1 MWSLCHTRRAGT
13 TIQLGR
19 SAIIRPGAPYTC
31 GLRKFT
37 HSAGSAACG
46 TRLSLFDT
54 PHGQRKHPSA
64 PNAHAT
70 FRSQRGSDAAR
81 GTELVALSEDVKN
94 SITILVV
101 DDEDTL
107 RESCASVL
115 GAEGFDVS
123 VCGKGREARTLLQRR
138 AFDIVLLDLHM
149 GQVSGMDLLAVC
161 LESHPE
167 TIIIIMTGNPSVAS
181 SIDALREGAWDY
193 LPKPFAASHLQIL
206 IGRAAHA
213 VMVARESRAT
223 AGTRGTAAE
232 PGETSGLLGTSEA
245 FRRVLA
251 LARKVAAT
259 DASVFISGESGTGKE
274 QIAQFIHQNSR
285 RSSRQ
290 LVAVNCAA
298 LPDALLETEMFGHV
312 QGAFTGAVKDKEGLL
327 EVANGGTLFLD
338 EITEMPLPLQA
349 KLLRVIQDGVVR
361 RVGSTMTDAVVNVRF
376 MAATNRDPHQAADDD
391 LLRGDLY
398 YRLCVVPIHI
408 PPLRERPADIPVLA
422 EHFLKRYWA
431 QHRDGFPAP
440 RFGALAMESL
450 QSRAW
455 PGNVRELQNVIEH
468 SVVLLEPGTEI
479 KPEDL
484 PTMSRAGPA
493 ATERSLSIEAM
504 DDKSY
509 HGARDAVLMQFELGY
524 LRWLMER
531 AGGNMSRAA
540 RIAGVDRTTLYRL
553 MEKHGLQRD
562 TIITSS

>member
-1 MWSLCHTRRAGT
+1 
-13 TIQLGR
+13 
-19 SAIIRPGAPYTC
+19 
-31 GLRKFT
+31 
-37 HSAGSAACG
+37 
-46 TRLSLFDT
+46 LFDT
-54 PHGQRKHPSA
+54 PHGFKHPSDG
-64 PNAHAT
+64 NAHSS
-70 FRSQRGSDAAR
+70 FRGQRGPETAR
-81 GTELVALSEDVKN
+81 GTELVALSEAVKG
-94 SITILVV
+94 SISIFVV

-115 GAEGFDVS
+115 GAAGFDVS
-123 VCGKGREARTLLQRR
+123 VCGKGSEARILLQRR

-149 GQVSGMDLLAVC
+149 GQVSGMDLLRVC
-161 LESHPE
+161 LAAHPD
-167 TIIIIMTGNPSVAS
+167 TIIIIMTGNPSVSS

-193 LPKPFAASHLQIL
+193 LPKPFSASHLQIL

-213 VMVARESRAT
+213 VIVARESHMAAGSRA
-223 AGTRGTAAE
+223 AAE
-232 PGETSGLLGTSEA
+232 DNASGTTGLLGTSEA
-245 FRRVLA
+245 FQRVLA

-274 QIAQFIHQNSR
+274 QIAQFIHQHSR

-361 RVGSTMTDAVVNVRF
+361 RVGSTTTDAVVNVRF
-376 MAATNRDPHQAADDD
+376 MAATNRDPHQAADDG

-408 PPLRERPADIPVLA
+408 PPLRERPSDIPVLA
-422 EHFLKRYWA
+422 EHFLERYWA
-431 QHRDGFPAP
+431 QHRGGSPTP
-440 RFGALAMESL
+440 RFGARAMESL
-450 QSRAW
+450 QARAW

-479 KPEDL
+479 TPEDL
-484 PTMSRAGPA
+484 PSMSRAAPPSRGTA
-493 ATERSLSIEAM
+493 LSIEAM

-509 HGARDAVLMQFELGY
+509 HGAREAVLMQFELGY
-524 LRWLMER
+524 LRWLVER

>member
-1 MWSLCHTRRAGT
+1 MSNSPALPCA
-13 TIQLGR
+13 
-19 SAIIRPGAPYTC
+19 
-31 GLRKFT
+31 LRHKDV
-37 HSAGSAACG
+37 A
-46 TRLSLFDT
+46 LFDT
-54 PHGQRKHPSA
+54 PHGLKHPSA
-64 PNAHAT
+64 RT
-70 FRSQRGSDAAR
+70 SFRGQRAPEAAR
-81 GTELVALSEDVKN
+81 GELVALSEEVKG
-94 SITILVV
+94 SISIFVV

-123 VCGKGREARTLLQRR
+123 VCGKGSEARILLQRR

-149 GQVSGMDLLAVC
+149 GQVSGMDLLTVC
-161 LESHPE
+161 LDAHPD
-167 TIIIIMTGNPSVAS
+167 TIIIIMTGNPSVSS

-193 LPKPFAASHLQIL
+193 LPKPFSAGHLQIL
-206 IGRAAHA
+206 IGRAAHT
-213 VMVARESRAT
+213 VIVARESRT
-223 AGTRGTAAE
+223 VAGSNGAAAIDSASGT
-232 PGETSGLLGTSEA
+232 TGLLGTSEA
-245 FRRVLA
+245 FQRVLA

-274 QIAQFIHQNSR
+274 QIAQFIHQHSR

-408 PPLRERPADIPVLA
+408 PPLRERPSDIPVLA

-431 QHRDGFPAP
+431 QHRDGSPPP

-450 QSRAW
+450 QTRAW

-479 KPEDL
+479 RPEDL
-484 PTMSRAGPA
+484 PTMSRAAPA
-493 ATERSLSIEAM
+493 STGTALSIEAM

-524 LRWLMER
+524 LRWLVER

>member
-1 MWSLCHTRRAGT
+1 
-13 TIQLGR
+13 
-19 SAIIRPGAPYTC
+19 
-31 GLRKFT
+31 
-37 HSAGSAACG
+37 
-46 TRLSLFDT
+46 LFDT

>member
-1 MWSLCHTRRAGT
+1 VR
-13 TIQLGR
+13 
-19 SAIIRPGAPYTC
+19 
-31 GLRKFT
+31 LRHKDV
-37 HSAGSAACG
+37 A
-46 TRLSLFDT
+46 LFDT
-54 PHGQRKHPSA
+54 HGLKHPSA
-64 PNAHAT
+64 RNAHSG
-70 FRSQRGSDAAR
+70 FRGQRGPETAR
-81 GTELVALSEDVKN
+81 GTELVALSDEAKG
-94 SITILVV
+94 SISIFVV

-115 GAEGFDVS
+115 GAEGFDIS
-123 VCGKGREARTLLQRR
+123 VCGKGSEARTLLQRR

-149 GQVSGMDLLAVC
+149 GQVSGMDLLTVC
-161 LESHPE
+161 LNAHPG
-167 TIIIIMTGNPSVAS
+167 TIIIIMTGNPSVSS

-193 LPKPFAASHLQIL
+193 LPKPFSASHLQIL

-213 VMVARESRAT
+213 VIVARESRT
-223 AGTRGTAAE
+223 AAGSNGAAVDDPLGTA
-232 PGETSGLLGTSEA
+232 GLLGTSEA

-274 QIAQFIHQNSR
+274 QIAQFIHQHSR

-391 LLRGDLY
+391 LLRRDLY

-408 PPLRERPADIPVLA
+408 PPLRERPSDIPVLA
-422 EHFLKRYWA
+422 EHFLKRYWL
-431 QHRDGFPAP
+431 QHRDGSPTP

-450 QSRAW
+450 QTRAW

-479 KPEDL
+479 KPENL
-484 PTMSRAGPA
+484 PTMSRAAPA
-493 ATERSLSIEAM
+493 SAGTALSIEGM

-509 HGARDAVLMQFELGY
+509 HGARDTVLMQFELGY
-524 LRWLMER
+524 LRWLVER